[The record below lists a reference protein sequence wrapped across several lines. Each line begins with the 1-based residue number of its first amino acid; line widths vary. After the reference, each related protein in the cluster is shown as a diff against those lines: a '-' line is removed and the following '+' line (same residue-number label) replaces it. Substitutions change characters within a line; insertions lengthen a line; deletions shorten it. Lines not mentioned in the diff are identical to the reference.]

1 MEDKIFAEEQAHLTQ
16 TYNKLSDLES
26 TARAR
31 LEANLAEIREY
42 KATMREEIAPD
53 FEGDDL
59 SMETYANVA
68 AANSVI
74 ESFNL
79 ANDADAETL
88 ERLRLLLKKPYFA
101 HIRLQI
107 AGKSSARDI
116 YLGATGMADELHRR
130 LVVDWRS
137 PVAEAYYNQDLG
149 PTSYWANGREIK
161 ADLQLRRQFDIE
173 RDTLKCY
180 FDTSVAI
187 EDPLLLASLTSQR
200 TSQLQAITATIQKE
214 QNAVIRH
221 ENVPAMLVRGVAG
234 SGKTSVLLQRIAY
247 LLFRDRENLRAD
259 QVYLV
264 TPNPVFKKYIANV
277 LPDLGEKNPNALTW
291 AELMALVGPGDRAL
305 GQDTPAESL
314 RRIDEGLKTLRL
326 EPEDMRDMALGEHQ
340 LLSAQQI
347 WKTVERFSG
356 RAKVGPQLCC
366 VVEEDLLDK
375 LDSRISQLAGSAAMK
390 DEVTTMDPDEQDRV
404 FGRPVDPNDEEDVA
418 ELTRSYVEDL
428 CAPYVELVENAGWL
442 RLDRIG
448 MRLLGQESLTAI
460 EWLYLKVCLAGK
472 VDEAA
477 KLVVIDEVQDYTAAQ
492 LMVLARYFC
501 NARFLMLGDPN
512 QAIQE
517 GTASFEEIERVFE
530 RERGGVCTCE
540 LMTSYRSSPEITAVF
555 TTLMAR
561 EEGMHVS
568 SVRRPGCSV
577 DFAECA
583 DDEAYFAALEQALD
597 RGAQE
602 GGLCAVVAL
611 NPRRAGWLD
620 RKLRER
626 MGDAAPRLMDGKG
639 RLPQQGQV
647 LLDLKL
653 AKGLEFDRVIVAD
666 AQAEVYGCD
675 ELSRHRLYTAISRAT
690 QHLTVVSQGP
700 MTPLLDEA
708 RAAHAEKGAQ
718 AEEGV
723 PTSEGAQAAG
733 EGATADA
740 GGGAATS
747 ADATAGKD
755 GGAATS
761 ADVPAGA
768 AASRSEGT
776 PAHA

>member
-1 MEDKIFAEEQAHLTQ
+1 MEDKIFAEEQAHLSQ
-16 TYNKLSDLES
+16 VYAKLLSLDSE
-26 TARAR
+26 ARER

-42 KATMREEIAPD
+42 KSNMREEIAPD

-79 ANDADAETL
+79 ANDADVEL
-88 ERLRLLLKKPYFA
+88 LGRLKVLLKKPYFA

-107 AGKSSARDI
+107 AGKSAARDI
-116 YLGATGMADELHRR
+116 YLGSTGMADELHRR

-137 PVAEAYYNQDLG
+137 PVAEAYYNQDMG
-149 PTSYWANGREIK
+149 KTSYWANGKQIQ

-200 TSQLQAITATIQKE
+200 SSQLQAITATIQKE

-221 ENVPAMLVRGVAG
+221 ANVPAMLVRGVAG
-234 SGKTSVLLQRIAY
+234 SGKTSVLLQRIAF
-247 LLFRDRENLRAD
+247 LLFRDRESLRAD

-291 AELMALVGPGDRAL
+291 AELMALVGPGDRSL
-305 GQDTPAESL
+305 GEGTSGEVL
-314 RRIDEGLKTLRL
+314 RRIDEGLKTLQL
-326 EPEDMRDMALGEHQ
+326 EPEDMRDMCVGEHQ

-356 RAKVGPQLCC
+356 RAKVGPRLCC

-375 LDSRISQLAGSAAMK
+375 LDSRIAQLANSSAMR
-390 DEVTTMDPDEQDRV
+390 DEVTTMDPDDQDRI

-418 ELTRSYVEDL
+418 ELTRDYVQQL
-428 CAPYVELVENAGWL
+428 CAPYVELVENGGWL

-448 MRLLGQESLTAI
+448 MRLTGQESLSAI
-460 EWLYLKVCLAGK
+460 EWLYLKVQLAGK

-477 KLVVIDEVQDYTAAQ
+477 KLVVIDEVQDYSVAQ

-512 QAIQE
+512 QAISQ
-517 GTASFEEIERVFE
+517 GTASFEQIEQLFDEV
-530 RERGGVCTCE
+530 RGSVATCE

-555 TTLMAR
+555 TTLMER
-561 EEGMHVS
+561 EEGMSVQ

-583 DDEAYFAALEQALD
+583 DDEAYFAALENALAQGQA
-597 RGAQE
+597 E
-602 GGLCAVVAL
+602 GGLCAVVAESG
-611 NPRRAGWLD
+611 RRAGWLD

-626 MGDAAPRLMDGKG
+626 MGERAPRYMNGKFG
-639 RLPQQGQV
+639 LPQQGLV

-666 AQAEVYGCD
+666 AQAEVYD
-675 ELSRHRLYTAISRAT
+675 DSELSRHRLYTAISRAT

-700 MTPLLDEA
+700 MTPLLDQA
-708 RAAHAEKGAQ
+708 RAAHAG
-718 AEEGV
+718 
-723 PTSEGAQAAG
+723 TAAPQG
-733 EGATADA
+733 P
-740 GGGAATS
+740 S
-747 ADATAGKD
+747 
-755 GGAATS
+755 
-761 ADVPAGA
+761 AGA
-768 AASRSEGT
+768 NG
-776 PAHA
+776 

>member
-1 MEDKIFAEEQAHLTQ
+1 MEDRIFTEEQAHLSK
-16 TYNKLSDLES
+16 TYAQLTELER
-26 TARAR
+26 TASER

-42 KATMREEIAPD
+42 KSNMREEIAPD

-79 ANDADAETL
+79 ANDADVETIN
-88 ERLRLLLKKPYFA
+88 RLRLLLKKPYFA

-107 AGKSSARDI
+107 AGKSVARDI

-130 LVVDWRS
+130 IVVDWRS
-137 PVAEAYYNQDLG
+137 PVAEAYYNQDMG
-149 PTSYWANGREIK
+149 KTSYWANGRKIE
-161 ADLQLRRQFDIE
+161 ADLQLRRQFDID
-173 RDTLKCY
+173 RDVLKCY

-200 TSQLQAITATIQKE
+200 GSQLQAITATIQKE

-234 SGKTSVLLQRIAY
+234 SGKTSVLLQRIAF
-247 LLFRDRENLRAD
+247 LLFRDRESLRAD

-277 LPDLGEKNPNALTW
+277 LPELGEKNPNALTW
-291 AELMALVGPGDRAL
+291 AELMEQVGPGDRAL
-305 GQDTPAESL
+305 GADTAAQSL
-314 RRIDEGLKTLRL
+314 ERIDEGIRTLEL
-326 EPEDMRDMALGEHQ
+326 EPEDMRDMAVGEHQ

-347 WKTVERFSG
+347 WKTVERFSA
-356 RAKVGPQLCC
+356 RLRPGPRLAA

-375 LDSRISQLAGSAAMK
+375 LDARINQLANSNAMK
-390 DEVTTMDPDEQDRV
+390 DEVTTMDLDEQERI
-404 FGRPVDPNDEEDVA
+404 FGRVVDPNDEDDVA
-418 ELTRSYVEDL
+418 ECTRDYVEQL

-448 MRLLGQESLTAI
+448 MRMLGQESLTAI
-460 EWLYLKVCLAGK
+460 EWLYLKVQLAGK

-477 KLVVIDEVQDYTAAQ
+477 KLVVIDEVQDYSIAQ
-492 LMVLARYFC
+492 LKVLARYFC
-501 NARFLMLGDPN
+501 NARFLMLGDEN
-512 QAIQE
+512 QAISE
-517 GTASFEEIERVFE
+517 GTASFAQIERLFNEV
-530 RERGGVCTCE
+530 RGSVATCE

-561 EEGMHVS
+561 EEGMQVS
-568 SVRRPGCSV
+568 SVRRPGHTV
-577 DFAECA
+577 KFRECL
-583 DDEAYFAALEQALD
+583 DDKTYFAALEEALEKG
-597 RGAQE
+597 RTE
-602 GGLCAVVAL
+602 GGLCAVVVGSG
-611 NPRRAGWLD
+611 RRARWLD
-620 RKLRER
+620 RKLRDR
-626 MGDAAPRLMDGKG
+626 MGESAPRFMDGKG
-639 RLPQQGQV
+639 RLPEAGCV

-666 AQAEVYGCD
+666 AQTDEYPAT

-690 QHLTVVSQGP
+690 QHLTLVSQGA

-708 RAAHAEKGAQ
+708 RKA
-718 AEEGV
+718 
-723 PTSEGAQAAG
+723 
-733 EGATADA
+733 
-740 GGGAATS
+740 
-747 ADATAGKD
+747 
-755 GGAATS
+755 
-761 ADVPAGA
+761 AGA
-768 AASRSEGT
+768 ASESGAGAET
-776 PAHA
+776 RPDGD